1 MVTTGTPTDTPE
13 KASQTSCTTSSSI
26 QTPAADRK
34 VVIAGFEFDYEP
46 TPKTVQQ
53 FQVAIYTKA
62 ARATMDFKDK
72 TELFERAS
80 VKKSQP
86 KFTMMNLQ
94 IDDPDKLDDTYNL
107 TSAIEKMKANHIKYD
122 LNDVFNVV
130 FPDDTDFFKIVK
142 IVDLYNDYGSIK
154 ASDVAKS
161 NRFYATMLRDPNGSI
176 HENLTVTQEYLINN
190 TDDNLVLKI
199 NETYLSYPVEE
210 RGGPLFF
217 KLLMDLLQNNSTEAA
232 EYLVNV
238 VKNLKITN
246 FDGEN
251 ILKVVS
257 LIRGA
262 VKRLTNLKDATGQT
276 ALPKDLP
283 NHLLDVFQTLSV
295 EDFNSLFKHFHLQSQ
310 IATFRQ
316 KKAST
321 PTINEILEFA
331 ESQYHL
337 MKSTGKWTGVHAK
350 ANETIFLAALQA
362 ATNTGQKFTICFN
375 CGGSHSFQNCPK
387 PADQQ
392 VRIKANKKLFRDQ
405 RKKAKTPSRTPN
417 KGTFKKPAV
426 VGKFSPPTE
435 EEKKNKNQ
443 RLIDGKLHYFH
454 FKTKRWNLVKESNS
468 PGPSTTIANPA
479 MATLADNPPGHLTPV
494 ISNQTRDLAVA
505 NAARQIESTFQGL
518 LSQFSSTI

>member
-1 MVTTGTPTDTPE
+1 MVTSGTPTETPE
-13 KASQTSCTTSSSI
+13 KVSKTSSS
-26 QTPAADRK
+26 TSSSSTTTTDRK

-53 FQVAIYTKA
+53 VPVATYSKA

-80 VKKSQP
+80 AKKSQP
-86 KFTMMNLQ
+86 KFKMMNLQ

-107 TSAIEKMKANHIKYD
+107 TSAIKKMKTNHIKYD
-122 LNDVFNVV
+122 LHDVFNIV
-130 FPDDTDFFKIVK
+130 FPDATDPYKVVK
-142 IVDLYNDYGSIK
+142 IVDLYTDYGSIT
-154 ASDVAKS
+154 ASEVAKS
-161 NRFYATMLRDPNGSI
+161 NRFYATMLRDPHGSI

-190 TDDNLVLKI
+190 TDDDLVLKI

-262 VKRLTNLKDATGQT
+262 VKRLTNLKDATGQN

-283 NHLLDVFQTLSV
+283 NHLLDVFQTSSV
-295 EDFNSLFKHFHLQSQ
+295 DDFNSLFKHFRLQSQ

-321 PTINEILEFA
+321 PTVDEILEFA
-331 ESQYHL
+331 ETQYHL

-350 ANETIFLAALQA
+350 ANETIFLSALQA
-362 ATNTGQKFTICFN
+362 ATNTGAKFTICFN
-375 CGGSHSFQNCPK
+375 CGGSHSFKQCPK
-387 PADQQ
+387 PADQA
-392 VRIKANKKLFRDQ
+392 RIKANKKIFRDQ
-405 RKKAKTPSRTPN
+405 RKAKANSPGPKT
-417 KGTFKKPAV
+417 KKPAGT
-426 VGKFSPPTE
+426 GKFSPPTE

-443 RLIDGKLHYFH
+443 RMIDGKLHFFH
-454 FKTKRWNLVKESNS
+454 YKSKRWQLVKDLPA
-468 PGPSTTIANPA
+468 PGPPTTLAHPAAANNA
-479 MATLADNPPGHLTPV
+479 MATLADNPPGTLTPI
-494 ISNQTRDLAVA
+494 ISNQTRDLAIA

-518 LSQFSSTI
+518 LTQFSSQS